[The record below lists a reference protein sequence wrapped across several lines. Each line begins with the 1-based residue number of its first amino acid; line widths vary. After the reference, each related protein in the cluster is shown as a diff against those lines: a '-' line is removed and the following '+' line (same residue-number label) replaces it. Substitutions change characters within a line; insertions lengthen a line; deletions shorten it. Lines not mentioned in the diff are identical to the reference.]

1 MLEQVQLLQVQEAV
15 KSKRLKR
22 QLLEGKLDNVG
33 LLKRRVERRSVG
45 KGSHCHRVMLIKP

>member
-1 MLEQVQLLQVQEAV
+1 MLQVQEAV